1 MDDISITKTI
11 AEYKTKACD
20 MVNGHC
26 EKCEACYIR
35 HRKSIENCYIVS
47 DDQYCCFDTVNRFIE
62 QVQNLPV
69 ESNTICSK
77 EDDHVWRW
85 IGSSMGNTLFRC
97 QKCSAIKAIPESIEY
112 NYNEGE

>member
-1 MDDISITKTI
+1 MNDINIIKTI

-26 EKCEACYIR
+26 EKCEACYIVNKR
-35 HRKSIENCYIVS
+35 P
-47 DDQYCCFDTVNRFIE
+47 YCCFDTVNRFIE
-62 QVQNLPV
+62 QTQKHVV
-69 ESNTICSK
+69 ETNAICST

-97 QKCSAIKAIPESIEY
+97 QKCSDIKVIPESIEY
-112 NYNEGE
+112 NYNEEE